1 MNATFTH
8 FLFFRMVHHATL
20 GSLDSESFPAK
31 LASPTSFAQRC
42 LINLRVKSHHG
53 SAPCC

>member
-20 GSLDSESFPAK
+20 GSLESET
-31 LASPTSFAQRC
+31 SPPS
-42 LINLRVKSHHG
+42 
-53 SAPCC
+53 